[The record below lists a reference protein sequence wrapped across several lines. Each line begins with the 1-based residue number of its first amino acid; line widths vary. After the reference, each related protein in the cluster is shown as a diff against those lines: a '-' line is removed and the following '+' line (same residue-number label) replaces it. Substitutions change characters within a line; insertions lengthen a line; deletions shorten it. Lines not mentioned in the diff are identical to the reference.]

1 MFKWLGQWRETGK
14 QPKASSSASVRSILK
29 TAVADAEQIVA
40 SIKMKAQA
48 EAEEEAARIIAQ
60 ASQEAEKVKR
70 EAETVVEKGVE
81 DILAVANRKA
91 ESTEAEVEPAALSGA
106 GEEIEKVEE
115 PVLPQGEVIEEKV
128 EEPVLPQGEV
138 IEEKVEEPV
147 LPQGEVI
154 EEKIEEPVLPRDE
167 VTVSEPVTV
176 AEEELLEP
184 SLPEEKPGRKGTK
197 PDSLKQD
204 SHSLYT
210 GEVELA
216 VAKPVDL
223 KMVSKLYNYL
233 QVTPEIKLAH
243 TSGSWDRGTTITVTL
258 DKPIPLI
265 SVLSSKIP
273 EAKITPERPE
283 MDGFVKG
290 KRGVRRIKLAL
301 K

>member
-1 MFKWLGQWRETGK
+1 MFKWLGQWREIKK
-14 QPKASSSASVRSILK
+14 QPKASSSTSVRSILK
-29 TAVADAEQIVA
+29 TAVADAEQVVA
-40 SIKMKAQA
+40 SITMKAQA

-60 ASQEAEKVKR
+60 ANQEAEEIKR
-70 EAETVVEKGVE
+70 SAETAVEKGVE
-81 DILAVANRKA
+81 DILSVANRQA
-91 ESTEAEVEPAALSGA
+91 ESTEVEVEPAALSRV
-106 GEEIEKVEE
+106 GEEIV
-115 PVLPQGEVIEEKV
+115 EEKV
-128 EEPVLPQGEV
+128 EEPAPEFG
-138 IEEKVEEPV
+138 
-147 LPQGEVI
+147 
-154 EEKIEEPVLPRDE
+154 EEKIEEPVQLRDE
-167 VTVSEPVTV
+167 AAEEKVEETAVSEPVAV
-176 AEEELLEP
+176 APEELLEHRP
-184 SLPEEKPGRKGTK
+184 PEKKPGRGATK

-273 EAKITPERPE
+273 EAKVTPERPE

>member
-1 MFKWLGQWRETGK
+1 MFKWFGQWREIKK
-14 QPKASSSASVRSILK
+14 QPKASSSTSVRSILK
-29 TAVADAEQIVA
+29 TAVADAEQVVA
-40 SIKMKAQA
+40 SIRMKAQT
-48 EAEEEAARIIAQ
+48 EAEEEAARIIAE
-60 ASQEAEKVKR
+60 ANQEAEEIKR
-70 EAETVVEKGVE
+70 SAGAAVEKGVE
-81 DILAVANRKA
+81 DILSMANRKA
-91 ESTEAEVEPAALSGA
+91 ESTEAEVEPAAFSRE
-106 GEEIEKVEE
+106 GEEIEVEKVEE
-115 PVLPQGEVIEEKV
+115 PAPEFSEEKIEELVQLRDEAVEEKV
-128 EEPVLPQGEV
+128 EE
-138 IEEKVEEPV
+138 
-147 LPQGEVI
+147 
-154 EEKIEEPVLPRDE
+154 
-167 VTVSEPVTV
+167 TAVSEPVAV
-176 AEEELLEP
+176 APEELLEHR
-184 SLPEEKPGRKGTK
+184 LPEKKPGRGGTK
-197 PDSLKQD
+197 ADSLKQD

-273 EAKITPERPE
+273 EAKVTPERPE

>member
-1 MFKWLGQWRETGK
+1 MFKWLGQWREIKK
-14 QPKASSSASVRSILK
+14 QPKASSSTSVRSILK
-29 TAVADAEQIVA
+29 TAVADAEQVVA
-40 SIKMKAQA
+40 SITMKAQA

-60 ASQEAEKVKR
+60 ANQEAEEIKR
-70 EAETVVEKGVE
+70 SAETAVEKGVE
-81 DILAVANRKA
+81 DILSVANRQA
-91 ESTEAEVEPAALSGA
+91 ESTEVEAESAALFRV
-106 GEEIEKVEE
+106 GEEIV
-115 PVLPQGEVIEEKV
+115 EEKV
-128 EEPVLPQGEV
+128 EEPAPEFG
-138 IEEKVEEPV
+138 
-147 LPQGEVI
+147 
-154 EEKIEEPVLPRDE
+154 EEKIEEPVQLRDE
-167 VTVSEPVTV
+167 AAEEKVEETAVSEPVAV
-176 AEEELLEP
+176 APEELLEHRP
-184 SLPEEKPGRKGTK
+184 PEKKPGRGATK
-197 PDSLKQD
+197 PDSLKQN

-273 EAKITPERPE
+273 EAKVTSERPE

>member
-1 MFKWLGQWRETGK
+1 MFKWFGQWREIKK
-14 QPKASSSASVRSILK
+14 QPRDSTSTSVRSILK
-29 TAVADAEQIVA
+29 TAVADAEQVVA
-40 SIKMKAQA
+40 SIKMKAQT
-48 EAEEEAARIIAQ
+48 EAEEEVARIIAE
-60 ASQEAEKVKR
+60 ANQEAEEIKR
-70 EAETVVEKGVE
+70 SAGTAVEKGVE
-81 DILAVANRKA
+81 DILSVANRKA
-91 ESTEAEVEPAALSGA
+91 ESTEAEVEPAAFSRE
-106 GEEIEKVEE
+106 GEEIEVEKVEE
-115 PVLPQGEVIEEKV
+115 PAPEFG
-128 EEPVLPQGEV
+128 
-138 IEEKVEEPV
+138 
-147 LPQGEVI
+147 
-154 EEKIEEPVLPRDE
+154 EEKIEEPVQLRDE
-167 VTVSEPVTV
+167 AVEEKVEETAVSEPVAV
-176 AEEELLEP
+176 APEELLEHR
-184 SLPEEKPGRKGTK
+184 LPEKKPGRGGTK
-197 PDSLKQD
+197 PDSLKQE

-223 KMVSKLYNYL
+223 KMVAKLYNYL

-273 EAKITPERPE
+273 EAKVTPERPE

>member
-1 MFKWLGQWRETGK
+1 
-14 QPKASSSASVRSILK
+14 
-29 TAVADAEQIVA
+29 
-40 SIKMKAQA
+40 MKAQA
-48 EAEEEAARIIAQ
+48 EAEEEAARIIVQ
-60 ASQEAEKVKR
+60 ANQEAEEIKR
-70 EAETVVEKGVE
+70 SAETAVEKGVE
-81 DILAVANRKA
+81 DILSVANRQA
-91 ESTEAEVEPAALSGA
+91 ESTEVEVEPAALSRV
-106 GEEIEKVEE
+106 GEEIV
-115 PVLPQGEVIEEKV
+115 EEKV
-128 EEPVLPQGEV
+128 EEPAPEFG
-138 IEEKVEEPV
+138 
-147 LPQGEVI
+147 
-154 EEKIEEPVLPRDE
+154 EEKIEEPVQLRDE
-167 VTVSEPVTV
+167 AAEEKVEETVVSEPVAV
-176 AEEELLEP
+176 APEELLEHRP
-184 SLPEEKPGRKGTK
+184 PEKKPGRGATK

-273 EAKITPERPE
+273 EAKVTPERPE

>member
-1 MFKWLGQWRETGK
+1 MFKWLGQWREIKK

-29 TAVADAEQIVA
+29 TAVADAEQVVA
-40 SIKMKAQA
+40 SITMKAQA
-48 EAEEEAARIIAQ
+48 EAEEEAARIIVQ
-60 ASQEAEKVKR
+60 ANQEAEEIKR
-70 EAETVVEKGVE
+70 SAETAVEKGVE
-81 DILAVANRKA
+81 DILSVANRQA
-91 ESTEAEVEPAALSGA
+91 ESTEVEVEPAALSRV
-106 GEEIEKVEE
+106 GEEIV
-115 PVLPQGEVIEEKV
+115 EEKV
-128 EEPVLPQGEV
+128 EEPAPEFG
-138 IEEKVEEPV
+138 
-147 LPQGEVI
+147 
-154 EEKIEEPVLPRDE
+154 EEKIEEPVQLRDE
-167 VTVSEPVTV
+167 AAEEKVEETAVSEPVEAT
-176 AEEELLEP
+176 AQELLEQHPPEEKPVRKEPEP
-184 SLPEEKPGRKGTK
+184 SLP
-197 PDSLKQD
+197 KQD

-233 QVTPEIKLAH
+233 QVTPEIKFVH
-243 TSGSWDRGTTITVTL
+243 TDGSWDRGTTITVTL

-273 EAKITPERPE
+273 EAEVTPERPE

>member
-1 MFKWLGQWRETGK
+1 MFKWLGQWREIKK
-14 QPKASSSASVRSILK
+14 QPKASSSTSVRSVLK
-29 TAVADAEQIVA
+29 TAVADAEQVVA
-40 SIKMKAQA
+40 SITMKAQA

-60 ASQEAEKVKR
+60 ANQEAEEIKR
-70 EAETVVEKGVE
+70 SAETAVEKGVE
-81 DILAVANRKA
+81 DILSVANRQA
-91 ESTEAEVEPAALSGA
+91 ESTEVEVEPAALSRV
-106 GEEIEKVEE
+106 GEEIV
-115 PVLPQGEVIEEKV
+115 EEKV
-128 EEPVLPQGEV
+128 EEPAPEFG
-138 IEEKVEEPV
+138 
-147 LPQGEVI
+147 
-154 EEKIEEPVLPRDE
+154 EEKIEEPVQLRDE
-167 VTVSEPVTV
+167 AAEEKVEETAVSEPVAV
-176 AEEELLEP
+176 APEELLEHRP
-184 SLPEEKPGRKGTK
+184 PEKKPGRGATK

-233 QVTPEIKLAH
+233 QVTPEIKLVH

-273 EAKITPERPE
+273 EAKVTPERPE

>member
-1 MFKWLGQWRETGK
+1 MFKWLGQWRETKK
-14 QPKASSSASVRSILK
+14 QPKASSSDSVRSILK
-29 TAVADAEQIVA
+29 TAVADAEQVVA
-40 SIKMKAQA
+40 SIEVKAQA

-60 ASQEAEKVKR
+60 ANQEAEEIKR
-70 EAETVVEKGVE
+70 SAETVVEKGVE
-81 DILAVANRKA
+81 DILSVANRKA
-91 ESTEAEVEPAALSGA
+91 ESTEAEVESAALSRA
-106 GEEIEKVEE
+106 GEEIEVEKIEE

-128 EEPVLPQGEV
+128 
-138 IEEKVEEPV
+138 
-147 LPQGEVI
+147 
-154 EEKIEEPVLPRDE
+154 EEPVLPRDE

-176 AEEELLEP
+176 AEEELLEHR
-184 SLPEEKPGRKGTK
+184 LPEKKPGRRETK

-204 SHSLYT
+204 SHPLYT
-210 GEVELA
+210 GQVELT

-233 QVTPEIKLAH
+233 QVTPEIKLAR
-243 TSGSWDRGTTITVTL
+243 TSGSWDKGTTITVTL

-273 EAKITPERPE
+273 EAKVTPERPE

>member
-1 MFKWLGQWRETGK
+1 MFKWLGQWREIK
-14 QPKASSSASVRSILK
+14 KRLKASSSTSVRSVLK
-29 TAVADAEQIVA
+29 TAVADAEQVVA
-40 SIKMKAQA
+40 SIKVKAQA
-48 EAEEEAARIIAQ
+48 EAEEEAVRIIAQ
-60 ASQEAEKVKR
+60 ANQEAEEIKR
-70 EAETVVEKGVE
+70 SAETVVEKGVE
-81 DILAVANRKA
+81 DILSVANRKA
-91 ESTEAEVEPAALSGA
+91 ESTEVEVELAALSGA
-106 GEEIEKVEE
+106 GEEIEVEKVEEPVLPRGEVIEEKIEE

-128 EEPVLPQGEV
+128 EEPVLP
-138 IEEKVEEPV
+138 
-147 LPQGEVI
+147 
-154 EEKIEEPVLPRDE
+154 RDE
-167 VTVSEPVTV
+167 VTVSETVTMAV
-176 AEEELLEP
+176 EELLEP

-204 SHSLYT
+204 SHPLYT
-210 GEVELA
+210 GEVELT

-233 QVTPEIKLAH
+233 QVTPEIKLAR

-273 EAKITPERPE
+273 EAKVTPERPE

>member
-1 MFKWLGQWRETGK
+1 MFKWLGQWRETKK
-14 QPKASSSASVRSILK
+14 QPKALSSTSVRSVLK

-60 ASQEAEKVKR
+60 ANQEAEEIKR
-70 EAETVVEKGVE
+70 STETAVEKGVE
-81 DILAVANRKA
+81 DILAMANRKA
-91 ESTEAEVEPAALSGA
+91 ESTEAEVEQAALSRA
-106 GEEIEKVEE
+106 GEEIEVGKVEE
-115 PVLPQGEVIEEKV
+115 PVLPRGEAAEENR
-128 EEPVLPQGEV
+128 EEPAKL
-138 IEEKVEEPV
+138 
-147 LPQGEVI
+147 
-154 EEKIEEPVLPRDE
+154 RDE

-176 AEEELLEP
+176 APEELLEHR
-184 SLPEEKPGRKGTK
+184 LPEKKPGGRGTK
-197 PDSLKQD
+197 PGSLKQD
-204 SHSLYT
+204 SHTLYT

-233 QVTPEIKLAH
+233 QVTPEIKLVH
-243 TSGSWDRGTTITVTL
+243 TSGSWERGTTITVTL

-273 EAKITPERPE
+273 EAKVTPERPE

-301 K
+301 KEV

>member
-1 MFKWLGQWRETGK
+1 MFKWLGQWREIKK
-14 QPKASSSASVRSILK
+14 QPKASSSTSVRSILK
-29 TAVADAEQIVA
+29 TAVADAEQVVA
-40 SIKMKAQA
+40 SITMKAQA

-60 ASQEAEKVKR
+60 ANQEAEEIKR
-70 EAETVVEKGVE
+70 SAETAAEKEVE
-81 DILAVANRKA
+81 DILSVANRQA
-91 ESTEAEVEPAALSGA
+91 ESTEVEVEPAALSRA
-106 GEEIEKVEE
+106 GEEIV
-115 PVLPQGEVIEEKV
+115 EEKV
-128 EEPVLPQGEV
+128 EEPAPEFG
-138 IEEKVEEPV
+138 
-147 LPQGEVI
+147 

-167 VTVSEPVTV
+167 VTVSEPVVV
-176 AEEELLEP
+176 APEELLEHRP
-184 SLPEEKPGRKGTK
+184 PEKEPGRGATK

-273 EAKITPERPE
+273 EAKVTPERPE

>member
-1 MFKWLGQWRETGK
+1 MFKWLGQWREIKK
-14 QPKASSSASVRSILK
+14 QLKASSSTSVRSVLK
-29 TAVADAEQIVA
+29 TAVADAEQVVA
-40 SIKMKAQA
+40 SIKVKAQA
-48 EAEEEAARIIAQ
+48 EAEEEAARIITQ
-60 ASQEAEKVKR
+60 ANQEAEEIKR
-70 EAETVVEKGVE
+70 SAETVVEKGVE
-81 DILAVANRKA
+81 DILSVANRKA
-91 ESTEAEVEPAALSGA
+91 ESTEAEVESAALSGA
-106 GEEIEKVEE
+106 GEEIEVGKVEE

-128 EEPVLPQGEV
+128 EEPVLPRDEV
-138 IEEKVEEPV
+138 IEEKVEES
-147 LPQGEVI
+147 
-154 EEKIEEPVLPRDE
+154 VLPRDE

-184 SLPEEKPGRKGTK
+184 SLPEKKPGRRETK
-197 PDSLKQD
+197 PDLLKQD
-204 SHSLYT
+204 SHPLYT
-210 GEVELA
+210 GEVELT

-233 QVTPEIKLAH
+233 QVTPEIKLAR

-273 EAKITPERPE
+273 EAKVTPERPE

>member
-1 MFKWLGQWRETGK
+1 MFKWLGQWRETKK

-29 TAVADAEQIVA
+29 TAVADAEQVVA
-40 SIKMKAQA
+40 SIEMKAQA

-60 ASQEAEKVKR
+60 ANQEAEEIKR
-70 EAETVVEKGVE
+70 SAETVVEKGVE
-81 DILAVANRKA
+81 DILSAANRKA
-91 ESTEAEVEPAALSGA
+91 ESTEAEVESAALSRA
-106 GEEIEKVEE
+106 GEEIEVEEIEE
-115 PVLPQGEVIEEKV
+115 PVLPQGEV
-128 EEPVLPQGEV
+128 
-138 IEEKVEEPV
+138 
-147 LPQGEVI
+147 
-154 EEKIEEPVLPRDE
+154 
-167 VTVSEPVTV
+167 TVSEPVTE
-176 AEEELLEP
+176 AEEELLEHR
-184 SLPEEKPGRKGTK
+184 LPEKKPGKRETK

-204 SHSLYT
+204 SHPLYT
-210 GEVELA
+210 GQVELT

-233 QVTPEIKLAH
+233 QVTPEIKLAR

>member
-1 MFKWLGQWRETGK
+1 MFKWPGQWRETKK
-14 QPKASSSASVRSILK
+14 QSKASSSTSVRSILR

-60 ASQEAEKVKR
+60 ANQEAEEIKR
-70 EAETVVEKGVE
+70 SAETAVEKGVE
-81 DILAVANRKA
+81 DILSMTNRKA
-91 ESTEAEVEPAALSGA
+91 ESIEAEVEQAALSRA
-106 GEEIEKVEE
+106 GEEIEVGKVEE
-115 PVLPQGEVIEEKV
+115 PVLPRGEVAEENR
-128 EEPVLPQGEV
+128 EEPAKL
-138 IEEKVEEPV
+138 
-147 LPQGEVI
+147 
-154 EEKIEEPVLPRDE
+154 RDE
-167 VTVSEPVTV
+167 VIVSEPVAV
-176 AEEELLEP
+176 APEELLEQR
-184 SLPEEKPGRKGTK
+184 LPEKKPGTRETK
-197 PDSLKQD
+197 PGPLKHD
-204 SHSLYT
+204 SHPLYT

-233 QVTPEIKLAH
+233 QVTPEIKLVH

-273 EAKITPERPE
+273 EAKVTPERPE
-283 MDGFVKG
+283 MDSFVKG

-301 K
+301 KKV

>member
-1 MFKWLGQWRETGK
+1 MFKWLGQWREIKK
-14 QPKASSSASVRSILK
+14 QPKASSSTSVRSVLK
-29 TAVADAEQIVA
+29 TAVADAEQVVA

-48 EAEEEAARIIAQ
+48 KAEEEAARIIAQ
-60 ASQEAEKVKR
+60 ANQEAEEIKR
-70 EAETVVEKGVE
+70 SAETAVEKGVE
-81 DILAVANRKA
+81 DILSVANRQA
-91 ESTEAEVEPAALSGA
+91 ESTEVEAEPAALSRV
-106 GEEIEKVEE
+106 GEEV
-115 PVLPQGEVIEEKV
+115 VEEKV
-128 EEPVLPQGEV
+128 EEPAPEFG
-138 IEEKVEEPV
+138 
-147 LPQGEVI
+147 
-154 EEKIEEPVLPRDE
+154 EEKIEEPVQLRDE
-167 VTVSEPVTV
+167 AAEEKVEETAVSEPVAV
-176 AEEELLEP
+176 APEELLEHRP
-184 SLPEEKPGRKGTK
+184 PEKKPGRGATK

-273 EAKITPERPE
+273 EAKVTPERPE